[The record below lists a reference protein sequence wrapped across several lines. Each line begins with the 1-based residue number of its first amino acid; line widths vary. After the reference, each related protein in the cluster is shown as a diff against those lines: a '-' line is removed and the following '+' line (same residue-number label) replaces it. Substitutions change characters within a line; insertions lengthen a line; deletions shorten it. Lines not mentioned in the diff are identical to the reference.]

1 MKKWGWR
8 DEESLIS
15 RGNFSSTTVCD
26 SVAPCYGRLMDNVAL
41 IQLQMN
47 RQDRRIKNEEGALG
61 V

>member
-1 MKKWGWR
+1 MKN
-8 DEESLIS
+8 LIS
-15 RGNFSSTTVCD
+15 RGNFSSTAVCD